1 MNPMTWGLLQW
12 SIAGV
17 AVAILAGIQ
26 LWGRVSLPSFGFP
39 ADPDSADLTAL
50 KRLNVRYA
58 NCPEGKA
65 ALKVLATH
73 FLDHG
78 GDS

>member
-17 AVAILAGIQ
+17 AAAVLVGIQ
-26 LWGRVSLPSFGFP
+26 LWGRVSLPSFGLSG
-39 ADPDSADLTAL
+39 DPDSADLTAL

>member
-1 MNPMTWGLLQW
+1 MDFSSWGVLQW
-12 SIAGV
+12 GILAATVALLAGV
-17 AVAILAGIQ
+17 N
-26 LWGRVSLPSFGFP
+26 LWGRVSLPSFGGT
-39 ADPDSADLTAL
+39 DPDAADLAAL
-50 KRLNVRYA
+50 KRLNARYV

-78 GDS
+78 GDA